1 MNSPLGAGLRRWPF
15 SRFVAVRCV
24 AWLAWIFVAMQLS
37 LGWFW
42 RTAIATW
49 TGADLWWTIAFSF
62 TVGLSVVSALTLNRL
77 IGPGVFRNLLLGRY
91 YSPREEQRALLFID
105 LVGSTAIAERI
116 GATRFLA
123 LLNQFVYD
131 IGAALEGSG
140 GVICR
145 YVGDEAIITW
155 RRDEARDLSGALEV
169 IFRLR
174 ARIAARG
181 EEYGRSTEGLA
192 ANSQP

>member
-1 MNSPLGAGLRRWPF
+1 
-15 SRFVAVRCV
+15 
-24 AWLAWIFVAMQLS
+24 MQLS

-42 RTAIATW
+42 RTAEAPW

-91 YSPREEQRALLFID
+91 HSPREEQRALLFID

-123 LLNQFVYD
+123 LMNQFVYD

-140 GVICR
+140 GVIYR
-145 YVGDEAIITW
+145 YVG
-155 RRDEARDLSGALEV
+155 DEARDLSGAVEV

-192 ANSQP
+192 ANSQPVTSWSRIVPNGPSSPGDRTKTRRT